1 MIQSLIRAMELL
13 EALNG
18 TESSYSIAYLSNTLK
33 LPPSTIHRL
42 LQTLCISKYVV
53 KDEKSR
59 DYKLGPALI
68 PLGITVSKNLHLQN
82 SAHSILKELATKT
95 EKDTFL
101 IIPAGN
107 KGLVLEHIDGSSPLK
122 IVEEFGSE
130 LDMHCG
136 AIRKSLLAYQSEE
149 FIEEY
154 INNLKVSQKAF
165 PKIDAPVLIEMLAKI
180 KKEGVAV
187 SHGDYINN
195 AIGIGAPVFK
205 YNGKII
211 ASIGIV
217 VSESSIPNNP
227 TLEHFKF
234 IIKSTAKELSEMMG
248 YFK

>member
-18 TESSYSIAYLSNTLK
+18 PETSYSIAYLSNTLN

-42 LQTLCISKYVV
+42 LQTLCLSKYVV
-53 KDEKSR
+53 KDEKSH

-68 PLGITVSKNLHLQN
+68 PLGITASKNLHLQN
-82 SAHSILKELATKT
+82 AAHSILKKLASKT

-101 IIPAGN
+101 VIPAGN

-136 AIRKSLLAYQSEE
+136 AIRKTLLAYQSEE

-154 INNLKVSQKAF
+154 IKNFITPQKSF
-165 PKIDAPVLIEMLAKI
+165 PKIEANILLEMLDKI

-187 SHGDYINN
+187 SCGDYITS

-217 VSESSIPNNP
+217 TPESSISNNSK
-227 TLEHFKF
+227 LEYFKL